1 MARQEKSRQQAQ
13 FNLLKALPFEKTN
26 YLLFGA
32 GLLVL
37 VLGYV
42 ALSWGEWD
50 SWMSLNIGPI
60 LLVLGYCVIFPA
72 AILYRKRRPA
82 ADSE

>member
-1 MARQEKSRQQAQ
+1 MARQEKSKQQSQ
-13 FNLLKALPFEKTN
+13 FNLFKTLPFERVN

-42 ALSWGEWD
+42 ALSWGHWD
-50 SWMSLNIGPI
+50 SWMSLNVGPV

-72 AILYRKRRPA
+72 AILYRKRRHTD
-82 ADSE
+82 DSE